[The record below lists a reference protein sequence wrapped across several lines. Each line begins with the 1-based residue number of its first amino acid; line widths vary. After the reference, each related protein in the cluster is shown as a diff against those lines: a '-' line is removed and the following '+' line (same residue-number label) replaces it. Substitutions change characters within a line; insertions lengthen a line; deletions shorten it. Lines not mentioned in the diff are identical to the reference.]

1 MKVYQYYVH
10 PKMTS
15 YSDEREDRKK
25 EKQNMKPIRFF
36 GWCYL
41 IYTHHSANFNKEI
54 DEEIADSHLLAVYSS
69 KIQKWKLQTTNQRLT
84 TTTEKSTSTKRLQ
97 AGIGLLLTIYSKK
110 KKMCF
115 IIIAPF

>member
-69 KIQKWKLQTTNQRLT
+69 KIQKITNY
-84 TTTEKSTSTKRLQ
+84 KSEINYHNRKINFYEAPSS
-97 AGIGLLLTIYSKK
+97 GHW
-110 KKMCF
+110 
-115 IIIAPF
+115 IIAYYIL